1 MVINVTGGDVNFH
14 NGWRFWWTDMNN
26 QTAELGGLYT
36 DAAYAK
42 RAQQIMWN
50 FADAS
55 NVVIRGGQGSG
66 TTARTGVN
74 FAAEEKDNVW
84 AGTFKMETKDDPA
97 RSCSAASWYRTV
109 VSNRM

>member
-1 MVINVTGGDVNFH
+1 MWTSD

-26 QTAELGGLYT
+26 QTVELGGLYM
-36 DAAYAK
+36 DPAYAK

-66 TTARTGVN
+66 IRLVVPRILQLRRMMTYG
-74 FAAEEKDNVW
+74 
-84 AGTFKMETKDDPA
+84 MA
-97 RSCSAASWYRTV
+97 RSP
-109 VSNRM
+109 